1 MGSKKTTTQHQQN
14 SLPDWLTTP
23 YQQATQAATN
33 LYQSQPSL
41 GAGTQGD
48 INQISANADAGR
60 SALNGTMGIL
70 NNLSLGSYGQPAL
83 TDAANGS
90 YLSSNPWANGGQ
102 PIAISSA
109 LDQFA
114 ANGMGSQPGASGAG
128 GYYQNWDGR
137 FVKTPDQATQD
148 AWSPS
153 SSSSGGLGDLFGLN
167 KTANGDFLSPDSN
180 PYIKSVANQ
189 AADAAQARTNG
200 LFGSNGRTGGLWA
213 QNLGQG
219 IANATGNIYA
229 QNFSNERQNQLGA
242 QNTLF
247 GAEQTANQNALTRQ
261 FGAASDIFGA
271 QNSANESAASR
282 ASNAYEAERQRQQGA
297 AGGLI
302 NTQLQA
308 AAQQPGLLQ
317 AIMNGDIQSFTGHQY
332 QDNAPWLNLQ
342 KYTGLLTPLAAPYG
356 ISDSKTTEK
365 SSGLGSILGTVAG
378 LGGALSSAFGN
389 PFSSLAGNFSSGS
402 PFTQAFSGGGGI
414 PSYNFSGPF

>member
-1 MGSKKTTTQHQQN
+1 M
-14 SLPDWLTTP
+14 TTP
-23 YQQATQAATN
+23 YQQATQSATN
-33 LYQSQPSL
+33 LYNTQPGL
-41 GAGTQGD
+41 GTGTQAD
-48 INQISANADAGR
+48 INQIAANADAAR
-60 SALNGTMGIL
+60 GTLSGSLGIL
-70 NNLSLGSYGQPAL
+70 NGLASGHTSAAI
-83 TDAANGS
+83 TDTADGKF
-90 YLSSNPWANGGQ
+90 LSSNPWANGGQ
-102 PIAISSA
+102 PTAISSA

-114 ANGMGSQPGASGAG
+114 ANGGMPAMPHSTDVMAEYGNRADGLTYDMVNGWTNPSNEHPYDSGPNYGA
-128 GYYQNWDGR
+128 
-137 FVKTPDQATQD
+137 
-148 AWSPS
+148 
-153 SSSSGGLGDLFGLN
+153 LGNLFGLG

-229 QNFSNERQNQLGA
+229 QNFANERQNQLGA

-332 QDNAPWLNLQ
+332 QDQAPYNNLA
-342 KYTGLLTPLAAPYG
+342 KYTGLLSTLGAPYG
-356 ISDSKTTEK
+356 IQDSKTTEK
-365 SSGLGSILGTVAG
+365 TSGLGSTIGQIASIGMALAG
-378 LGGALSSAFGN
+378 AATGN
-389 PFSSLAGNFSSGS
+389 PFLAMGGLSGAAGGGGGN
-402 PFTQAFSGGGGI
+402 PFTAAFSGGSGI
-414 PSYNFSGPF
+414 PSYSFGGGG

>member
-23 YQQATQAATN
+23 YMSATKAATN

-48 INQISANADAGR
+48 INQISANANAGR
-60 SALNGTMGIL
+60 GALNGSVGMLG
-70 NNLSLGSYGQPAL
+70 NLASGNFGQPAL

-90 YLSSNPWANGGQ
+90 YLASNPWANGGQ
-102 PIAISSA
+102 PITTSSA
-109 LDQFA
+109 LNGFA
-114 ANGMGSQPGASGAG
+114 GN
-128 GYYQNWDGR
+128 
-137 FVKTPDQATQD
+137 
-148 AWSPS
+148 
-153 SSSSGGLGDLFGLN
+153 GGLDTGYIDQSLLN
-167 KTANGDFLSPDSN
+167 QTANGNFLTPDSN
-180 PYIKSVANQ
+180 PFIKSIANQ
-189 AADAAQARTNG
+189 AADAAQARVSSQFAG
-200 LFGSNGRTGGLWA
+200 GRSGGLYA
-213 QNLGQG
+213 LNLGQG
-219 IANATGNIYA
+219 IANANNQVNY
-229 QNFSNERQNQLGA
+229 QNYQNERQNQVAA
-242 QNTLF
+242 QNTLL
-247 GAEQTANQNALTRQ
+247 GANQTAHESALGRQ

-271 QNSANESAASR
+271 QNSAAENAASR
-282 ASNAYEAERQRQQGA
+282 ASNAYEAERARQQGA

-356 ISDSKTTEK
+356 ITDSKTVEK
-365 SSGLGSILGTVAG
+365 SGGLGSMLGTIAG

-389 PFSSLAGNFSSGS
+389 PFSSLGGNFASSS
-402 PFTQAFSGGGGI
+402 PFTQSFSGGDGI
-414 PSYNFSGPF
+414 SFNPNQFSGFGK